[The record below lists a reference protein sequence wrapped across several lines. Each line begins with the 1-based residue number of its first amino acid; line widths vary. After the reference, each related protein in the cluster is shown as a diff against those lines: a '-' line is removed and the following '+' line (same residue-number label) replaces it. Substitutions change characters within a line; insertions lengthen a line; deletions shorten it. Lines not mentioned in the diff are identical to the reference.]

1 MIVARSIMAFT
12 VFLVGGL
19 IFTTCGAGERPIAVT
34 PSSQPNITVIPGG
47 DDVTSE
53 VALQDDELF
62 IDIYSE
68 SGIGS
73 ATIVIPN
80 ESRPAKVIL
89 RMHLNGLEQLQM
101 AYDDLIIE
109 ASVTSTPPYSVR
121 QSVTKDDGT
130 VTEIDLSSPYW
141 SEITIESDET
151 ESLVTIPLNSGY
163 FELMVPADFLNGGYD
178 SLSISWIDFY
188 R

>member
-1 MIVARSIMAFT
+1 
-12 VFLVGGL
+12 
-19 IFTTCGAGERPIAVT
+19 
-34 PSSQPNITVIPGG
+34 
-47 DDVTSE
+47 
-53 VALQDDELF
+53 
-62 IDIYSE
+62 
-68 SGIGS
+68 
-73 ATIVIPN
+73 
-80 ESRPAKVIL
+80 
-89 RMHLNGLEQLQM
+89 MHLNGLEQLQM

-163 FELMVPADFLNGGYD
+163 FELMVPADFLNGVYD